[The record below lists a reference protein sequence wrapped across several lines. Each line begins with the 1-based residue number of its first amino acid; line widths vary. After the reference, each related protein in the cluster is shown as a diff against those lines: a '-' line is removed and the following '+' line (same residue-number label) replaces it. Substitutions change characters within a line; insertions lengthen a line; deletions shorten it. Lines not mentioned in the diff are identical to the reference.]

1 MTSLDDMLRVVM
13 LSRTL
18 ASPMTV
24 KTHMTTE
31 NDNATRRNPFFVIIC
46 SCGFEFDLFDS
57 VTNLVEKVN
66 VVAIS
71 YRYPWIRIGE
81 RGYVIS

>member
-1 MTSLDDMLRVVM
+1 
-13 LSRTL
+13 
-18 ASPMTV
+18 MTV

-31 NDNATRRNPFFVIIC
+31 NDNATRRNPFCYNLLWC

-71 YRYPWIRIGE
+71 IDIHG
-81 RGYVIS
+81 